1 MESILINVLLWVFT
15 IIGYVIYNLYNKN
28 TKLEQMVLEREQT
41 LQMLS
46 TIINESDKVLNDLD
60 RIGAFKSDDEIGY
73 FFNAVKSIQATLNE
87 FTVKS
92 K

>member
-15 IIGYVIYNLYNKN
+15 IIGFIIYNLYNKN

-46 TIINESDKVLNDLD
+46 TIINESDKIINEID
-60 RIGAFKSDDEIGY
+60 RIGAFKSDDEVGY
-73 FFNAVKSIQATLNE
+73 FFNTIKTIQTTLNE
-87 FTVKS
+87 FAVKS